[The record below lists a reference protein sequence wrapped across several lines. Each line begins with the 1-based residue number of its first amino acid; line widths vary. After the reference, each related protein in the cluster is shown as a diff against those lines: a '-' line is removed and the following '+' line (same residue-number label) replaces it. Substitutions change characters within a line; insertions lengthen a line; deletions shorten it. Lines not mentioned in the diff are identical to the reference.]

1 MNKKFFS
8 APAKLMKSVKS
19 NSKSDFHKAISN
31 IVNIINSIE
40 YDNDKKKIDKVYNSK
55 YPKDFKFSSDTY
67 LLDKIYKKPRRNF
80 RIIDVEEEKNTNSK
94 AISSKPRRIF
104 KIVDAL
110 PEKNKE
116 SKSSFPKSKKNIITI
131 TNPSNQTK
139 NEKII
144 ITTGAKTNSKNLNYK
159 IIN

>member
-1 MNKKFFS
+1 MNKKNFS

-40 YDNDKKKIDKVYNSK
+40 YENDKKKIDKVYNSK
-55 YPKDFKFSSDTY
+55 YPRDFKFPSDNY

-80 RIIDVEEEKNTNSK
+80 RIIDVEEEKNKES
-94 AISSKPRRIF
+94 SSKPRRTFRIT
-104 KIVDAL
+104 DSY
-110 PEKNKE
+110 PEHKKD
-116 SKSSFPKSKKNIITI
+116 SSSSSSKSKKKYTITI
-131 TNPSNQTK
+131 SNSNEQKIEK
-139 NEKII
+139 NIL
-144 ITTGAKTNSKNLNYK
+144 TGAKTNNNNNNNNLNYK